1 MTYPTSMT
9 ELTDSVPSSGAA
21 ATTTLGN
28 ATYQHATHHRSAA
41 AEIEAISA
49 DLITARGSYASM
61 AARIAKTPISLF
73 NLYANIATT
82 STGGSFDDLQSVTLA
97 AGQLAANGDRVLA
110 RWVGQSVAHATA
122 TRQVRVLFGGTTVL
136 DTTAYVSNSGTGEP
150 GNYIYDIEI
159 VRVSSSVVRISTSG
173 ANPAYTVLSPLP
185 FSGAAYSEVTGL
197 TLANTQVLKI
207 TAAATGTGAA
217 AGDITGRSLTVSYFP
232 AP

>member
-1 MTYPTSMT
+1 VTYPTTMT

-28 ATYQHATHHRSAA
+28 ATYQHATWHRSAA
-41 AEIEAISA
+41 AEIEAISG

-82 STGGSFDDLQSVTLA
+82 STGGSFDDLQSVTIA
-97 AGQLAANGDRVLA
+97 AGQLAANGDRLLA
-110 RWVGQSVAHATA
+110 RWVGQLVAHATA
-122 TRQVRVLFGGTTVL
+122 TRQVRVVFGGTTIA
-136 DTTAYVSNSGTGEP
+136 DSTAYVTGY
-150 GNYIYDIEI
+150 GGIYVWDIEI
-159 VRVSSSVVRISTSG
+159 VRVSSSVVRTSLTG
-173 ANPAYTVLSPLP
+173 NNPAYSAVSALP
-185 FSGAAYSEVTGL
+185 VAGGAYTEVTGL

-207 TAAATGTGAA
+207 TAAATGAGAA
-217 AGDITGRSLTVSYFP
+217 SGDITGRSLTVSYFP

>member
-28 ATYQHATHHRSAA
+28 ATYQHATWHRSAA
-41 AEIEAISA
+41 AEIEAISG

-73 NLYANIATT
+73 NLYANISTT
-82 STGGSFDDLQSVTLA
+82 STGGSFDDLQSVTIA
-97 AGQLAANGDRVLA
+97 AGQLASNGDRILA
-110 RWVGQSVAHATA
+110 RWAGVPVLHATA
-122 TRQVRVLFGGTTVL
+122 TRQVRVVFGGTTIA
-136 DTTAYVSNSGTGEP
+136 DTTAYATGY
-150 GNYIYDIEI
+150 GGIYVWDIEI
-159 VRVSSSVVRISTSG
+159 VRVSSSVVRTSLNG
-173 ANPAYTVLSPLP
+173 NNPAYSAVSALP
-185 FSGAAYSEVTGL
+185 FAGGAYTEVTGL

-207 TAAATGTGAA
+207 TAAATGAGAA
-217 AGDITGRSLTVSYFP
+217 SGDITGCSLTVSYFP

>member
-28 ATYQHATHHRSAA
+28 ATYQHATWHRSAA
-41 AEIEAISA
+41 AEIEAISG

-73 NLYANIATT
+73 NLYANISTT
-82 STGGSFDDLQSVTLA
+82 HTDGTFDDLQSVTIP
-97 AGQLAANGDRVLA
+97 AGQLAANGDRLLA
-110 RWVGQSVAHATA
+110 RWVGQGVEHATA
-122 TRQVRVLFGGTTVL
+122 TRQVRLLFGGTTVL
-136 DTTAYVSNSGTGEP
+136 DTTAYVSSSGVGH
-150 GNYIYDIEI
+150 YVWDIEI
-159 VRVSSSVVRISTSG
+159 VRVSSSVVRISVSG
-173 ANPAYTVLSPLP
+173 ANAAYTAVSFLP
-185 FSGAAYSEVTGL
+185 FSGAAYTEVTGL

-207 TAAATGTGAA
+207 TAAATGAGAA
-217 AGDITGRSLTVSYFP
+217 ASDITGRSLTVSYFP

>member
-28 ATYQHATHHRSAA
+28 ATYQHATWHRSAA
-41 AEIEAISA
+41 AEIEAISG
-49 DLITARGSYASM
+49 DLITARGSYASI

-82 STGGSFDDLQSVTLA
+82 STGGSFDDLQSVTIA
-97 AGQLAANGDRVLA
+97 AGQLAANGDRILA
-110 RWVGQSVAHATA
+110 RWVGQAVGHATA
-122 TRQVRVLFGGTTVL
+122 TRQVRAVFGGTTVI
-136 DTTAYVSNSGTGEP
+136 DTSAYVTAYGGYYVWDLEF
-150 GNYIYDIEI
+150 
-159 VRVSSSVVRISTSG
+159 VRVSSSVVRTSING
-173 ANPAYTVLSPLP
+173 NNPAYSALSPLA
-185 FSGAAYSEVTGL
+185 FAAGTYTEVTGL

-207 TAAATGTGAA
+207 TAAATGAGAA
-217 AGDITGRSLTVSYFP
+217 SGDITGRSLTVSYFP

>member
-28 ATYQHATHHRSAA
+28 ATYQHATWHRSAA
-41 AEIEAISA
+41 AEIEAISG

-82 STGGSFDDLQSVTLA
+82 STGGSFDDLQSVTIA
-97 AGQLAANGDRVLA
+97 AGQLAANGDRLLA
-110 RWVGQSVAHATA
+110 RWVGQAVAHATA
-122 TRQVRVLFGGTTVL
+122 TRQVRLLFGGTTVL
-136 DTTAYVSNSGTGEP
+136 DTTAYATNSGTP
-150 GNYIYDIEI
+150 NWVWDIEI
-159 VRVSSSVVRISTSG
+159 VRVSSSVVRVSVLG
-173 ANPAYTVLSPLP
+173 ANPAYTVWSPLP
-185 FSGAAYSEVTGL
+185 FSGSAYTEVTGL
-197 TLANTQVLKI
+197 TLANSQVLKI

>member
-28 ATYQHATHHRSAA
+28 ATYQHATWHRSAA
-41 AEIEAISA
+41 AEIEAISG

-73 NLYANIATT
+73 NLYANISTT
-82 STGGSFDDLQSVTLA
+82 STGGSFDDLQSVTIA
-97 AGQLAANGDRVLA
+97 AGQLSSNGDRLVA
-110 RWVGQSVAHATA
+110 QWVGQGVAHATA
-122 TRQVRVLFGGTTVL
+122 TRQVRAVFGGTTVI
-136 DTTAYVSNSGTGEP
+136 DTSAYVTNSGTPNWVWG
-150 GNYIYDIEI
+150 IEI
-159 VRVSSSVVRISTSG
+159 IRVSSSVVRVSVSG
-173 ANPAYTVLSPLP
+173 ANPAYSALSALP
-185 FSGAAYSEVTGL
+185 FAAGTYTEVTGL

-207 TAAATGTGAA
+207 TAAATGAGAA
-217 AGDITGRSLTVSYFP
+217 SGDITGRSLTVSYFP

>member
-28 ATYQHATHHRSAA
+28 ATYQHATWHRSAA
-41 AEIEAISA
+41 AEIEAISG

-73 NLYANIATT
+73 NLYANISTT
-82 STGGSFDDLQSVTLA
+82 STGGSFDDLQSVTIA
-97 AGQLAANGDRVLA
+97 AGQLAANGDRILA
-110 RWVGQSVAHATA
+110 RWVGQAVGHATA
-122 TRQVRVLFGGTTVL
+122 TRQVRIVFGGTTIA
-136 DTTAYVSNSGTGEP
+136 DSTAYATNGDGGLYLYVW
-150 GNYIYDIEI
+150 DIEI
-159 VRVSSSVVRISTSG
+159 VRVSSSVVRTSLNG
-173 ANPAYTVLSPLP
+173 SNPPYSAVSALPFAGGAYT
-185 FSGAAYSEVTGL
+185 EVTGL

-207 TAAATGTGAA
+207 TAAATGAGAA
-217 AGDITGRSLTVSYFP
+217 SGDITGRSLTVSYFP

>member
-1 MTYPTSMT
+1 MTYPTTMT

-28 ATYQHATHHRSAA
+28 ATYQHATWHRSAA
-41 AEIEAISA
+41 AEIEAISG

-73 NLYANIATT
+73 NLYADISTT
-82 STGGSFDDLQSVTLA
+82 HTDGTFDDLQSVTIP
-97 AGQLAANGDRVLA
+97 AGQLAANGDRLLA
-110 RWVGQSVAHATA
+110 RWVGQAVAHATA
-122 TRQVRVLFGGTTVL
+122 TRQVRVLFGGTTVV
-136 DTTAYVSNSGTGEP
+136 DTTAYASNSGNGY
-150 GNYIYDIEI
+150 YIWDIEI
-159 VRVSSSVVRISTSG
+159 VRVSSSVVRISISG
-173 ANPAYTVLSPLP
+173 ANPANSSVGPLP
-185 FSGAAYSEVTGL
+185 FSGAGYAEVTGL

-217 AGDITGRSLTVSYFP
+217 LGDITGRSLTVSYFP

>member
-28 ATYQHATHHRSAA
+28 ATYQHDTWHRSAA
-41 AEIEAISA
+41 AEIEAISG

-73 NLYANIATT
+73 NLYANISTT
-82 STGGSFDDLQSVTLA
+82 STGGSFDDLQSVTIA
-97 AGQLAANGDRVLA
+97 AGQLAANGDRLLA
-110 RWVGQSVAHATA
+110 RWVGQAVGHATA
-122 TRQVRVLFGGTTVL
+122 TRQVRIVFGGTTIA
-136 DTTAYVSNSGTGEP
+136 DSAAYATGY
-150 GNYIYDIEI
+150 GGIYVWDIEI
-159 VRVSSSVVRISTSG
+159 VRVSSSVVRTNANG
-173 ANPAYTVLSPLP
+173 NNPAISDISALP
-185 FSGAAYSEVTGL
+185 VAGAAYTEVTGL

-207 TAAATGTGAA
+207 TAAATGAGAA
-217 AGDITGRSLTVSYFP
+217 SGDITGRSLTVSYFP

>member
-28 ATYQHATHHRSAA
+28 ATYQHATWHRSAA
-41 AEIEAISA
+41 AEIEAISG

-73 NLYANIATT
+73 NLYADISTT
-82 STGGSFDDLQSVTLA
+82 STGGSFDDLQSVTIA
-97 AGQLAANGDRVLA
+97 AGQLAANGDRLLA
-110 RWVGQSVAHATA
+110 RWVGSAAAHATA
-122 TRQVRVLFGGTTVL
+122 TRQIKAVFGGTTVV
-136 DTTAYVSNSGTGEP
+136 DATAYATAYGGHYVWDLEF
-150 GNYIYDIEI
+150 
-159 VRVSSSVVRISTSG
+159 VRVSSSVVRTSLNSN
-173 ANPAYTVLSPLP
+173 NPPYSDLSALP
-185 FSGAAYSEVTGL
+185 FAFGSYTEVTGL

-207 TAAATGTGAA
+207 TAAATGAGAA
-217 AGDITGRSLTVSYFP
+217 ASDITGRSLTVSYFP

>member
-1 MTYPTSMT
+1 MTYPTTMT

-28 ATYQHATHHRSAA
+28 ATYQHATWHRSAA
-41 AEIEAISA
+41 AEIEAISG

-82 STGGSFDDLQSVTLA
+82 STGGSFDDLQSVTIA
-97 AGQLAANGDRVLA
+97 AGQLASNGDRILA
-110 RWVGQSVAHATA
+110 RWVGVPVLHATA
-122 TRQVRVLFGGTTVL
+122 TRQVRVVFGGTTIA
-136 DTTAYVSNSGTGEP
+136 DSTAYATGD
-150 GNYIYDIEI
+150 GGIYVWDIEI
-159 VRVSSSVVRISTSG
+159 VRVSSSVVRVSVSG
-173 ANPAYTVLSPLP
+173 ANPAYSAVSALP
-185 FSGAAYSEVTGL
+185 FAGAAYTEVTGL

-207 TAAATGTGAA
+207 TAAATGAGAA
-217 AGDITGRSLTVSYFP
+217 SGDITGCSLTVSYFP

>member
-28 ATYQHATHHRSAA
+28 ATYQHATWHRSAA
-41 AEIEAISA
+41 AEVEAISS

-73 NLYANIATT
+73 NLYANISTT
-82 STGGSFDDLQSVTLA
+82 STGGSFDDLQSVTIA
-97 AGQLAANGDRVLA
+97 AGQLSSNGDRLLA
-110 RWVGQSVAHATA
+110 RWVGQGVAHATA
-122 TRQVRVLFGGTTVL
+122 TRQVRLLFGGTTVL
-136 DTTAYVSNSGTGEP
+136 DTTAYVTDSGP
-150 GNYIYDIEI
+150 PNWVWDIEV
-159 VRVSSSVVRISTSG
+159 VRVSSSVVRVSVSG
-173 ANPAYTVLSPLP
+173 AFPAYTALSPLQ
-185 FSGAAYSEVTGL
+185 FAAGTYTEVTGL

-207 TAAATGTGAA
+207 TAAATGAGAA
-217 AGDITGRSLTVSYFP
+217 SGDITGRSLTVSYFP

>member
-28 ATYQHATHHRSAA
+28 ATYQHATWHRSAA
-41 AEIEAISA
+41 AEIEAISG

-73 NLYANIATT
+73 NLYANISTT
-82 STGGSFDDLQSVTLA
+82 STGGSFDDLQSVTIA
-97 AGQLAANGDRVLA
+97 AGQLASNGDRLVA
-110 RWVGQSVAHATA
+110 RWVGQGVAHATA
-122 TRQVRVLFGGTTVL
+122 TRQVRLLFGGTTVL
-136 DTTAYVSNSGTGEP
+136 DTTAYVTNVTDSVPSWVWDTEV
-150 GNYIYDIEI
+150 
-159 VRVSSSVVRISTSG
+159 VRVSSSVVRVSVSG
-173 ANPAYTVLSPLP
+173 ANPAYSALSALP
-185 FSGAAYSEVTGL
+185 FAAGTYTEVTGL

-207 TAAATGTGAA
+207 TAAATGAGAA
-217 AGDITGRSLTVSYFP
+217 SGDITGRSLTVSYFP

>member
-82 STGGSFDDLQSVTLA
+82 STGGSFDDLQSVTIA
-97 AGQLAANGDRVLA
+97 AGQLAANGDRLLA
-110 RWVGQSVAHATA
+110 RWTGTAVTHATA
-122 TRQVRVLFGGTTVL
+122 TRQVRVVFGGTTVV
-136 DTTAYVSNSGTGEP
+136 DTTAYVTGSV
-150 GNYIYDIEI
+150 GGGVYIWDLEI
-159 VRVSSSVVRISTSG
+159 LRVSSSVVRVSVSG
-173 ANPAYTVLSPLP
+173 SNPAYSAVGPLP
-185 FSGAAYSEVTGL
+185 FAGGGYTEVTGL
-197 TLANTQVLKI
+197 TLANSQVLKI
-207 TAAATGTGAA
+207 TAAATGAGAA
-217 AGDITGRSLTVSYFP
+217 SGDITGCSLTVSYFP